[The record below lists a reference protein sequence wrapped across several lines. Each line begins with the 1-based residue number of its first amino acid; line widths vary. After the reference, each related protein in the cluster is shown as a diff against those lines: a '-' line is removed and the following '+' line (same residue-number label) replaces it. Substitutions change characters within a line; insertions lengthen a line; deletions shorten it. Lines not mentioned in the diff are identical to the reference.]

1 MSGIRPENLSV
12 SDIKSRLLN
21 ISKTSLYRLTIP
33 VPPAVA
39 EKARSKGVTYVDIDN
54 ISLLCSEANLPGS
67 SLATHDVTNDYSGV
81 SEKIV
86 YRRMYDETLDLTF
99 SVDRN
104 YKVVEF
110 FESWINYITGVD
122 QNFSRAE
129 YKSPYVFHRMS
140 YPETYKINMYL
151 TKFEKDHHIG
161 QSSTTLD
168 YTFVYA
174 FPISITSMP
183 VSYEESSLLKCSVS
197 FSFIRYVM
205 ERNGFSRVPNAN
217 NFEFPGIPEIPE
229 SPLSPTTQQ
238 QIPEFDPSK
247 YTKTITNEYY
257 NNGILRGGTP
267 SDQRQGPGD
276 RRQDATNFTRDFA

>member
-1 MSGIRPENLSV
+1 MAGIRPENLTV

-21 ISKTSLYRLTIP
+21 VSRTSLYRLTIP

-39 EKARSKGVTYVDIDN
+39 EKARSKGVTAIDIDN
-54 ISLLCSEANLPGS
+54 ISLLCTEANLPGS
-67 SLATHDVTNDYSGV
+67 SLATHEVTNDYAGV
-81 SEKIV
+81 TEKMV

-99 SVDRN
+99 YVDRN

-122 QNFSRAE
+122 QNFSRAA

-151 TKFEKDHHIG
+151 TKFERDHHFAG
-161 QSSTTLD
+161 STTTLD

-174 FPISITSMP
+174 FPISINSMA
-183 VSYEESSLLKCSVS
+183 VSYDQSDLLKCNVS

-205 ERNGFSRVPNAN
+205 ERNGFSRVPTIN
-217 NFEFPGIPEIPE
+217 NTRFSGTPGIPEVPE
-229 SPLSPTTQQ
+229 STIRQ
-238 QIPEFDPSK
+238 QIPEFDTSRLGNV
-247 YTKTITNEYY
+247 ITNEYY
-257 NNGILRGGTP
+257 NNGIIRGRTP
-267 SDQRQGPGD
+267 ADQRMGPGD
-276 RRQDATNFTRDFA
+276 RRQDATNFTRDIA

>member
-1 MSGIRPENLSV
+1 MAGIRPENLSV

-33 VPPAVA
+33 VPPAVSA
-39 EKARSKGVTYVDIDN
+39 KARSKGVTSIDIDN

-67 SLATHDVTNDYSGV
+67 SLATHEVSNDYSGV
-81 SEKIV
+81 SEKMV

-99 SVDRN
+99 YVDRN

-110 FESWINYITGVD
+110 FEAWINYITGVD
-122 QNFSRAE
+122 QNFTRDA

-151 TKFEKDHHIG
+151 TKFERDHHFG
-161 QSSTTLD
+161 GSTTTLD

-174 FPISITSMP
+174 FPISITSMS
-183 VSYEESSLLKCSVS
+183 VSHEQGDLLKCSVS

-205 ERNGFSRVPNAN
+205 ERNGFSRVSTASNFIVPGVPELPEAN
-217 NFEFPGIPEIPE
+217 IQ
-229 SPLSPTTQQ
+229 S
-238 QIPEFDPSK
+238 IPEFDTSK
-247 YTKTITNEYY
+247 LGNVITNEYY
-257 NNGILRGGTP
+257 NNGIIRGRTP
-267 SDQRQGPGD
+267 ADQRQGPGD
-276 RRQDATNFTRDFA
+276 IRQDATNFSRGIA